1 MLGIGCSGG
10 LQEFGKL
17 LPHGVAQCLDLLRTN
32 KLEPITQAEHNNGEG
47 GIHSAHG
54 VIDLLR
60 GGQIAIGGVNHG
72 GLAGVAVAVVC
83 DVLDD
88 GLPQIITILV
98 GEGLVQ
104 IILESR
110 ENVNSEIGEPPFG
123 DGAAPLFS
131 PIFWIGFF
139 QFPEADY
146 HGVIFIQ
153 AVAAMGGLLPR
164 LHWVM
169 QRGQDRIHKTPLC
182 QIDFSRVIGD
192 APARQRFGPVD
203 PRLRSVLY
211 GIALQID
218 RGPSG
223 FAGYGDMGIYIR
235 PFGRYINCI
244 DCRRIASFRKSF
256 GIV

>member
-1 MLGIGCSGG
+1 MLGIGFSGG

-17 LPHGVAQCLDLLRTN
+17 LPHGVAQCFDLLRTN
-32 KLEPITQAEHNNGEG
+32 KLEPITRAEHNSGEG

-54 VIDLLR
+54 VIDILR
-60 GGQIAIGGVNHG
+60 GGQIPIGGVNHG
-72 GLAGVAVAVVC
+72 GRAGVAVAIVC

-88 GLPQIITILV
+88 GLPQVKTILV

-110 ENVNSEIGEPPFG
+110 ENVNSEIGEPPFD
-123 DGAAPLFS
+123 DGAAPLS
-131 PIFWIGFF
+131 PIFWFGFF
-139 QFPEADY
+139 QFSEAER
-146 HGVIFIQ
+146 HGVIFVQ

-164 LHWVM
+164 LHRVT
-169 QRGQDRIHKTPLC
+169 QRGQDRVHKTPLC
-182 QIDFSRVIGD
+182 RIDCSRVIGD
-192 APARQRFGPVD
+192 APARQRFGPVN

-211 GIALQID
+211 SVALKID

-223 FAGYGDMGIYIR
+223 FAGYGDVSIYIR

-244 DCRRIASFRKSF
+244 DCRRIASFS